1 VMQGRRE
8 RWKERG
14 EKGGERK
21 KEKES
26 GEDR

>member
-1 VMQGRRE
+1 MQGRRE